1 MHNKDHYYL
10 SNNILNNEYLNQRN
24 KNICEFWSQSDTIN
38 IKKTINMNGNYKHP
52 EPIDID
58 ADLQKIYNIINLIN
72 LIYVF

>member
-10 SNNILNNEYLNQRN
+10 SNNILNNDNLNQRN

-38 IKKTINMNGNYKHP
+38 IKKINMNGNYKHP

-58 ADLQKIYNIINLIN
+58 ADL
-72 LIYVF
+72 